1 MTYEQALE
9 KFGLSPD
16 IRLRQMFELG
26 RLAAPIAQE
35 PVAWVPCLYPGH
47 YITLT
52 KPPEGWKMI
61 PLYTAPPAAQPAPV
75 QPMALRDALADSL
88 GCVYVCDRVWSAWGV
103 GTMTQDDFY
112 PAAESDEVLDSLV
125 EAVAKAIPPAA
136 QPAPVPLTVAQ
147 KGAIHAATA
156 SMRFYEAVEFAIR
169 KTEAAHGITEK
180 GKP

>member
-75 QPMALRDALADSL
+75 
-88 GCVYVCDRVWSAWGV
+88 
-103 GTMTQDDFY
+103 
-112 PAAESDEVLDSLV
+112 
-125 EAVAKAIPPAA
+125 
-136 QPAPVPLTVAQ
+136 PLTVAQ